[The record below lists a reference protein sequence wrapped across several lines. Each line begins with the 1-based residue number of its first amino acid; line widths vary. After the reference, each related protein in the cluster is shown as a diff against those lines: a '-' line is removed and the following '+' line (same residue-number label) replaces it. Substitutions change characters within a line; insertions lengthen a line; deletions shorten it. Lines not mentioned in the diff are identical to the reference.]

1 VRGTGSRTKESGLA
15 HCGHAGV
22 QATSDPVESSLAT
35 REPEFEQWVCERL
48 ERWPTM
54 RIVQFEG
61 WLQERGVDEFVP
73 AVHEALR
80 RRGIEAAEESAA

>member
-1 VRGTGSRTKESGLA
+1 M
-15 HCGHAGV
+15 
-22 QATSDPVESSLAT
+22 T

-48 ERWPTM
+48 GRWPTM

-61 WLQERGVDEFVP
+61 WLRRREADEFIP

-80 RRGIEAAEESAA
+80 RRGIEAAEEPAA